1 MYVSYDVRR
10 QLERLYPGCM
20 AHTMSG
26 GSSID
31 YILAVCFIGCQ
42 ELAREVIYWLYGSYD
57 VRRQLERLYPGC
69 MFHRMSG
76 VTSRGYILAVCFLRC
91 QESARYVITSVV
103 SDDY

>member
-1 MYVSYDVRR
+1 MFH
-10 QLERLYPGCM
+10 M
-20 AHTMSG
+20 MSG
-26 GSSID
+26 VSSRG
-31 YILAVCFIGCQ
+31 YILVVWFIRCQ
-42 ELAREVIYWLYGSYD
+42 EAAREVISWLYGSYD

-91 QESARYVITSVV
+91 QESARDVIASVV